1 MAEASTRHLAQ
12 RKATPSCS
20 PHGIDQS
27 WWSDGLG
34 RVWAIWPTVR
44 ARPFVAR
51 CATGPPAG
59 PAVKRGMI
67 LVASC
72 RKLAGLK
79 HLHYPKQTF

>member
-20 PHGIDQS
+20 THGIDQS

-51 CATGPPAG
+51 CATGPPA
-59 PAVKRGMI
+59 VKRGMI